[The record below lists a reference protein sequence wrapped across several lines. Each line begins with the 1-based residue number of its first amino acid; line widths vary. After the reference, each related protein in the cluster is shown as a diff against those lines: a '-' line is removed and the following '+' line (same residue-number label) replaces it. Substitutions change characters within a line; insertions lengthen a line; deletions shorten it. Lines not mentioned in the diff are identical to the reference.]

1 MNYEIEEIIGSLKA
15 ARKAKGLS
23 QRDLSARA
31 GVPQSH
37 ISRIESGKVNL
48 QLSSLIQL
56 ARLLDLEVMLVPKKA
71 IPAVDSIVRSTASRA
86 PGRDTAS
93 TRNKLRKAETAT
105 AELLKALPDN
115 SELRRASNVLRELN
129 NFQNVAFASDAL
141 ENALK
146 PFADL
151 QRSLARVRP
160 AEEALR
166 RLTETPGAFEKI
178 RTATTTLQTLRNQ
191 LIHDPHPNLAGP
203 KAAYDLKDD
212 DA

>member
-37 ISRIESGKVNL
+37 ISKIESGKVDL

-56 ARLLDLEVMLVPKKA
+56 ARLLDLEVTLVPKKA
-71 IPAVDSIVRSTASRA
+71 IPAVDSIVRSTAAKAPSRN
-86 PGRDTAS
+86 TAS
-93 TRNKLRKAETAT
+93 ARNKLRKAETAT

-129 NFQNVAFASDAL
+129 NFQNVALASDAL
-141 ENALK
+141 EKALK
-146 PFADL
+146 PFTDL
-151 QRSLARVRP
+151 QRSWAQIKP

-166 RLTETPGAFEKI
+166 RLTETPEAFEKI
-178 RTATTTLQTLRNQ
+178 RAATTTLQALRNQ
-191 LIHDPHPNLAGP
+191 LIHDPHPNLARP
-203 KAAYDLKDD
+203 KPAYDLGDD
-212 DA
+212 NA